1 MNPEKPS
8 LKDHL
13 KSESFQRALALVE
26 DCGEISEPLPTGL
39 QVVEILSQVLDDETA
54 LIAALLADRRC
65 QEVIS
70 VGLVETEFGATVAG
84 LLANVRLLNNFRPC
98 HETTLSRPL
107 QAERLRR
114 LVLALVGDVRAVL
127 IKLAYRLARLRLLG
141 SEPDEARHCIAQETL
156 DVFAPLA
163 NRLGLAQI
171 KWELEDLSFRYLEP
185 QAYKQIAKA
194 LEERRVVREDY
205 VESFKQALSEFLM
218 NVDIEAAVSGRPKH
232 IYSIARKMQQKD
244 LGLDELFDVHAV
256 RILVESVADCYAAL
270 GIIHT
275 KWKTI
280 PREFDDYI
288 AHPKPNGYQ
297 SLHTVII
304 GPDSKPVE
312 IQIRTREMHEFAE
325 HGVAAHWRYKEGG
338 GGDETLNEVIASL
351 RRLVDDTSGD
361 AALLADFKSEAFP
374 DRVYVL
380 TPAGDVI
387 DLPKGATPL
396 DFAYHI
402 HTQVGHRCRGA
413 KVDGRIVTL
422 TTPLENAQQVEI
434 LTASESHPSRDWM
447 NPGSG
452 FLVSAGSRAKVRH
465 WFHTQDREENL
476 EAGQRILEQTAKRF
490 GSKPDAIETLVKHF
504 KQDSAEHLYIAIG
517 RGDIRQSQVDA
528 LFRAQTDVDAS
539 SVIKSAPP
547 ESQAAPVSAEVV
559 GVKNLLT
566 RVAKCCQ
573 PIPGDDVVGYITLGQ
588 GVTIHRRDCANI
600 LALAEEK
607 LLRLVEI
614 DWGEAESLYP
624 VWLEVSAYDRTG
636 LLKDITQIIADSKS
650 NVTRMDTSTNVES
663 GQVKMKL
670 RTKIR
675 DREHLAALMQK
686 IGQIRHVFNVK
697 RFDL

>member
-1 MNPEKPS
+1 MNLEKP
-8 LKDHL
+8 LHQKHPQT
-13 KSESFQRALALVE
+13 ERFQRALVLCGA
-26 DCGEISEPLPTGL
+26 CGEISEPLPTGME
-39 QVVEILSQVLDDETA
+39 VVEILAQVLEDEAA
-54 LIAALLADRRC
+54 LIATLLADRRC
-65 QEVIS
+65 QESIS
-70 VGLVETEFGATVAG
+70 VEVVEAEFGSTVAG

-114 LVLALVGDVRAVL
+114 LVLALVDDVRAVL
-127 IKLAYRLARLRLLG
+127 IKLAYRLARLRLLSG
-141 SEPDEARHCIAQETL
+141 ESAELQHCIAQETL

-185 QAYKQIAKA
+185 ETYKQIAKA
-194 LEERRVVREDY
+194 LEERRVDRERY
-205 VESFKQALSEFLM
+205 VDTFKQALSEFLTE
-218 NVDIEAAVSGRPKH
+218 VKIEASVSGRPKH
-232 IYSIARKMQQKD
+232 IYSISRKMQQKD
-244 LGLDELFDVHAV
+244 LGLDELFDIHAV
-256 RILVESVADCYAAL
+256 RILVDSVADCYASL

-275 KWKTI
+275 QWKTI
-280 PREFDDYI
+280 PKEFDDYI
-288 AHPKPNGYQ
+288 ANPKPNGYQ

-413 KVDGRIVTL
+413 KVNGRIVTL

-434 LTASESHPSRDWM
+434 LTAGESRPSRDWM
-447 NPGSG
+447 NPGSD

-476 EAGQRILEQTAKRF
+476 EAGQRILEQSAKRF
-490 GSKPDAIETLVKHF
+490 DSKLAPVEDLIQRF

-517 RGDIRQSQVDA
+517 RGDIRQSQLDA
-528 LFRAQTDVDAS
+528 LFQVEPDVDELIVTKTAD
-539 SVIKSAPP
+539 KKPK
-547 ESQAAPVSAEVV
+547 QAKTSAEVL

-566 RVAKCCQ
+566 RIAKCCQ
-573 PIPGDDVVGYITLGQ
+573 PIPGDAVIGYITLGQ
-588 GVTIHRRDCANI
+588 GVTIHRKDCSNI
-600 LALAEEK
+600 QSLSEEK
-607 LLRLVEI
+607 LLRLIEI
-614 DWGEAESLYP
+614 DWGETESQYP
-624 VWLEVSAYDRTG
+624 VWLEVTAYDRTG
-636 LLKDITQIIADSKS
+636 LLKDITQIVADSKS
-650 NVTRMDTSTNVES
+650 NVTRLDTSTNVES
-663 GQVKMKL
+663 GQVLLKL
-670 RTKIR
+670 RTQIS
-675 DREHLAALMQK
+675 DQEHLASLIQS
-686 IGQIRHVFNVK
+686 IGQIRNVFSVK